1 MQKQQKFAGHR
12 PQPGFWLLLSMGVL
26 FAAPAAAFQFD
37 LGEVKGTLDSNVS
50 AGVAMRMED
59 PEDDLIGIA
68 NGGSAFSTNGDDGN
82 LAFKKGKLFST
93 PLKLTSDLTLTYA
106 EFGAFL
112 RGTFVY
118 DHRLYKKD
126 DFFDP
131 EDFAGP
137 PGRTQGPADF
147 DRKTEDVRNLVG
159 KDGDLLDAY
168 VFGQLDIFGKPV
180 SFRLGKQVVNWGES
194 TFVFN
199 GINSLVAANANRAR
213 GPGARLE
220 EIFVPAEMLWV
231 GFNVME
237 NVDAEIFYQ
246 WKWRESVLD
255 ASGTFLSTN
264 DFAGVGGERVE
275 TGLGRCPENSA
286 PGTCGA
292 AAGGS
297 AAPRGPDN
305 TPDDGGQYGLG
316 ITLNG
321 LPGLENLVVG
331 VFAMN
336 YHSRLPLA
344 SGTAAT
350 TPGVPGTTTYII
362 EYPED
367 IRLYGLSFN
376 TTLDRFGIA
385 LQGEYSLKQD
395 QPLQI
400 EDVELL
406 ISSLRVG
413 LPNQIDALRGGP
425 PGPGE
430 YVRGYIR
437 RDVSQIDLSATKI
450 IGPISWLRSDQLVL
464 LGEVGYSHVHS
475 MPGENE
481 LRMEGPGTYTPGN
494 PAVASNP
501 ALNPP
506 GFTPLV
512 TQTDGYADADSWGY
526 RLLAR
531 LSYNNVL
538 NRFNVN
544 PRLFF
549 AHDVSGTSP
558 TPILNF
564 VDGRRQV
571 TLGADVDFL
580 QVWEFDLG
588 YTIFSGGGDFNLL
601 QDRDFLSMS
610 VKYSF

>member
-1 MQKQQKFAGHR
+1 MEHDPQHR
-12 PQPGFWLLLSMGVL
+12 IGTWLTGLWLSAFGLLL
-26 FAAPAAAFQFD
+26 AAPVAAFQFD
-37 LGEVKGTLDSNVS
+37 VGEIKGTLDNTLS
-50 AGVAMRMED
+50 AGVAWRMED

-68 NGGSAFSTNGDDGN
+68 NGGQAFSTNGDDGN
-82 LAFKKGKLFST
+82 LAFRKGRPFST
-93 PLKLTSDLTLTYA
+93 PLRLTSDLTLTRGEY
-106 EFGAFL
+106 GAFV
-112 RGTFVY
+112 RGTYVY
-118 DHRLYKKD
+118 DHRLDDKD
-126 DFFDP
+126 DFFDAA
-131 EDFAGP
+131 DFVGP
-137 PGRTQGPADF
+137 PSRTQGPDDL
-147 DRKTEDVRNLVG
+147 DRKTGDVHDLVG
-159 KDGDLLDAY
+159 NDGDLLDAY
-168 VFGQLDIFGKPV
+168 FFGAVDLFGKPLN
-180 SFRLGKQVVNWGES
+180 FRIGKQVVNWGES
-194 TFVFN
+194 TFIFN
-199 GINSLVAANANRAR
+199 GINSIVAANANRAR

-220 EIFVPAEMLWV
+220 EVFVPAEMVWL
-231 GFNVME
+231 GFNLLE
-237 NVDAEIFYQ
+237 GVDAEFFYQ

-255 ASGTFLSTN
+255 AAGTFLSTN

-275 TGLGRCPENSA
+275 TGFGRCPENSA
-286 PGTCGA
+286 PGTCA
-292 AAGGS
+292 FAAGGS

-305 TPDDGGQYGLG
+305 TPDDGGQYGIGLS
-316 ITLNG
+316 LSD
-321 LPGLENLVVG
+321 LPGLENVIVG
-331 VFAMN
+331 VYAMN

-344 SGTAAT
+344 SGTAT
-350 TPGVPGTTTYII
+350 VTPGVPGTATYII

-367 IRLYGLSFN
+367 IQLYGLSFN
-376 TTLDRFGIA
+376 TTLDALGGIA
-385 LQGEYSLKQD
+385 LQGEYSFKRD

-400 EDVELL
+400 EDVDLL
-406 ISSLRVG
+406 VSSLRVG
-413 LPNQIDALRGGP
+413 LPNQIDTLRGGP

-450 IGPISWLRSDQLVL
+450 IGPIAWLRSDQLVL

-475 MPGENE
+475 MPSESE
-481 LRMEGPGTYTPGN
+481 LRLEGPGTYQPGD
-494 PAVASNP
+494 PTVAGATGVP
-501 ALNPP
+501 Q
-506 GFTPLV
+506 
-512 TQTDGYADADSWGY
+512 QTDGYATASSWGY

-571 TLGADVDFL
+571 TVGADVDFL
-580 QVWEFDLG
+580 QAWEFDVG
-588 YTIFSGGGDFNLL
+588 YTIFSGGDEFNLL